1 MPGAHTSLTST
12 ELSRAIDA
20 AAYLCG
26 LECYMDRATFI
37 KIETLEADLTIE
49 REDRQRMDTDARRAA
64 MDCAAS

>member
-26 LECYMDRATFI
+26 LESYMDRATFT
-37 KIETLEADLTIE
+37 KIEMLQGDLTIE

-64 MDCAAS
+64 MERAVS